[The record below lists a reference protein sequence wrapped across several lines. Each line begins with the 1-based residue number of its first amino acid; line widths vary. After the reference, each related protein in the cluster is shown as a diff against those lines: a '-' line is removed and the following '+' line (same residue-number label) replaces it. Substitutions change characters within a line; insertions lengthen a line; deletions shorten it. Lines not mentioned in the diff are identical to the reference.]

1 MKIDKDIF
9 KENKQ
14 HNEEMFQKLKES
26 NKVFEKYNNFEEL
39 YVDILGTNIVNIFQD
54 KYKDEWQIAYAEYMQ
69 KNGKR
74 FDYIFNSSL
83 KQYNSYSELCEDIA
97 KTCSKEFQKEDN
109 KELFSRL
116 EKLLE
121 KNPQFKN
128 SLNEFCTVCEKN
140 PGKAFEMTSKLGGF
154 ATMIAKAYLRYCI
167 HEIMHAQ
174 HQR

>member
-1 MKIDKDIF
+1 MKIDKDVF

-26 NKVFEKYNNFEEL
+26 NKALEKYNDFEEL
-39 YVDILGTNIVNIFQD
+39 YVDVLGGNIVNIFQD
-54 KYKDEWQIAYAEYMQ
+54 KYGDEWQREYAKYMQ
-69 KNGKR
+69 EHGKR
-74 FDYIFNSSL
+74 FDYLFNPYL
-83 KQYNSYSELCEDIA
+83 KKYDSYSQLCEDIV
-97 KTCSKEFQKEDN
+97 KTCSKEFDKENN

-121 KNPQFKN
+121 KNPAFKD
-128 SLNEFCTVCEKN
+128 SLNEFCTACEKN
-140 PGKAFEMTSKLGGF
+140 PDRIIEMTSKLGGF